1 MAVAERRAFL
11 DATLPEQLRAERA
24 LHNGDLSPRLSTWS
38 HCDPVTLFG
47 AAVPVRRGWGEIRP
61 VFDWLAA
68 TFVACDDYEFEV
80 VAADTGGDIAYTAG
94 IERYRATTAK
104 GVEVQNALR
113 ATHVYRREAGLWKI
127 VHRHGDHVP
136 DDISGT

>member
-1 MAVAERRAFL
+1 MAAAERRAFL

-68 TFVACDDYEFEV
+68 TFVACDHYEFEV
-80 VAADTGGDIAYTAG
+80 VAADAGGDIAYTAG
-94 IERYRATTAK
+94 IERYRATTAQ
-104 GVEVQNALR
+104 GIEVQNALR

>member
-1 MAVAERRAFL
+1 MAPAERRAFL

-24 LHNGDLSPRLSTWS
+24 LHNGDLTPRLSTWS

-47 AAVPVRRGWGEIRP
+47 AAVPVRRGWREIRP
-61 VFDWLAA
+61 VFDWLAS

-80 VAADTGGDIAYTAG
+80 VAADAAGDLAFTAG

-136 DDISGT
+136 DDTSGT

>member
-1 MAVAERRAFL
+1 MAAAERRAFL

-104 GVEVQNALR
+104 GNE
-113 ATHVYRREAGLWKI
+113 TG
-127 VHRHGDHVP
+127 
-136 DDISGT
+136 